1 MKKLNLEATT
11 IFQKNYDEWKN
22 KLHRFIVNEGG
33 TGSSK
38 TYSIAQLFLIILITE
53 KNANLTICRNN
64 LPQLRG
70 SAMKDFFD
78 IVKNAGIYREDHH
91 NKSDRIYRYGNNEVN
106 FISVEEAHKLRSQKR
121 DYLWINEA
129 NEISLESF
137 RQMNMRTKKQV
148 WMDYNP
154 SDEFH
159 WIYDVVLA
167 RQKAILIRSTYLDN
181 PYLDKEIINEIE
193 HYKETDK
200 NYWNIYGLGLRGISE
215 LKIYNTWSFCD
226 ELPEGEIIY
235 GLDFGFN
242 HPTALVQINLKDDDM
257 YWKELLYETHLT
269 DVDIVDRLKTLNIS
283 KTFPIYADSE
293 KPDSIE
299 FIRKAGYNIRPAK
312 KDKGSVAA
320 GIKMIKSRKFYLTKD
335 SLNLLKELKSYSWI
349 EKDGKPTD
357 EVVKANDHLLDGG
370 RYAIYTHLTK
380 PKIELI

>member
-1 MKKLNLEATT
+1 MKLNLQATP
-11 IFQKNYDEWKN
+11 IFQKNYDEWQSK
-22 KLHRFIVNEGG
+22 KHRFIVNEGG

-38 TYSIAQLFLIILITE
+38 TYSIAQLFLIILVKE
-53 KNANLTICRNN
+53 KNAHLTICRNN

-78 IVKNAGIYREDHH
+78 IMEEAEIYREDNH
-91 NKSDRIYRYGNNEVN
+91 NKTERIYRYGSNEVN
-106 FISVEEAHKLRSQKR
+106 FISVEESRKLRSQKR

-129 NEISLESF
+129 NEMSLESY
-137 RQMNMRTKKQV
+137 RQLNMRTKKQV
-148 WMDYNP
+148 FMDYNP

-159 WIYDVVLA
+159 WIYDHILT
-167 RQKAILIRSTYLDN
+167 RQKAVCIHSTYKDN
-181 PYLDKEIINEIE
+181 PYLDKEIIDEIE
-193 HYKETDK
+193 HYKETDT
-200 NYWNIYGLGLRGISE
+200 NYWNIYGLGKHGISA
-215 LKIYNTWSFCD
+215 LKIYSNWIFCN

-269 DVDIVDRLKTLNIS
+269 DVDIIDKLKQLNVS
-283 KTFPIYADSE
+283 KIFPIYADNE
-293 KPDSIE
+293 KPDSIVA
-299 FIRKAGYNIRPAK
+299 IRNAGYNIRPAK

-320 GIKMIKSRKFYLTKD
+320 GIKMIKSRKLYITKD

-357 EVVKANDHLLDGG
+357 EVVKAHDHLLDGG
-370 RYAIYTHLTK
+370 RYGIYTHLTK
-380 PKIELI
+380 PKIQLF